1 VFDTNVVVAGL
12 VAEGL
17 CHELVEVHLP
27 AHEVVLSQVLW
38 DELVEK
44 LRDKFG
50 LDADELPL
58 LDLYRRH
65 ATWVDPPPLAGPVC
79 RDTDDDWVLA
89 TAVAGGAEAIVTG
102 DEDLLVLEAF
112 RGIAILTP
120 RQLIQRLTP
129 VHPEPGNV

>member
-1 VFDTNVVVAGL
+1 VRLVFDTNVVVAGL

-27 AHEVVLSQVLW
+27 AHEVVLSQVLR
-38 DELVEK
+38 DELAEK

-58 LDLYRRH
+58 LDLYRRY

-79 RDTDDDWVLA
+79 RDADDDWVLA
-89 TAVAGGAEAIVTG
+89 TAVAGDAEAIVTG
-102 DEDLLVLEAF
+102 DEDLLLLEAF

-129 VHPEPGNV
+129 DR